1 MWCPEVSGTEPIVN
15 GRACPA
21 VQDTRLHGRRVN
33 IISRVSCELQGWW
46 NRCARTGGSACA
58 PTNVSG
64 FVRRVMRHM
73 KIVVTGGAGF
83 IGSAVCRMLVR
94 DLGIDVVNID
104 CLTYASNLNS
114 LESIADSKLYSFY
127 QVNVC
132 DRQAISDILR
142 LERPDAIM
150 HLAAESHVDRSITG
164 PAAFIE
170 TNITG
175 TYSMLEAARAYW
187 AELPMRQKEAFR
199 FLHISTDE
207 VFGSLSDDG
216 LFSETTAY
224 DPSSPYSASKA
235 ASDHLVMAWHRT
247 YGLPVVLS
255 NCSNNYGPYHF
266 PEKLIPLMISNALL
280 GRELPVY
287 GMGINV
293 RDWLYVEDH
302 ARALYAVV
310 TKGIPGERYVV
321 GGRNEKSNLEVVHQ
335 ICELLDAAAPRD
347 DGASHTAAINF
358 VEDRPGHDY
367 RYAIN
372 PEKIER
378 ELGWKAEETFATG
391 LAKTVDWYLRNEMWW
406 LPLRLKTYSGERLGI
421 IKKSAAA

>member
-1 MWCPEVSGTEPIVN
+1 
-15 GRACPA
+15 
-21 VQDTRLHGRRVN
+21 
-33 IISRVSCELQGWW
+33 
-46 NRCARTGGSACA
+46 
-58 PTNVSG
+58 
-64 FVRRVMRHM
+64 M
-73 KIVVTGGAGF
+73 KILVTGGAGF
-83 IGSAVCRMLVR
+83 IGSAVCRMLVN
-94 DLGIDVVNID
+94 DLGHEVVNID

-114 LESIADSKLYSFY
+114 LESIASNRKYSFY

-132 DRQAISDILR
+132 DRQAVSDILR

-175 TYSMLEAARAYW
+175 TYSMLEAARGYW
-187 AELPMRQKEAFR
+187 SELPLRQKEAFR

-207 VFGSLSDDG
+207 VFGTLSDDG

-266 PEKLIPLMISNALL
+266 PEKLIPLMITNAML
-280 GRELPVY
+280 GRDLPVY

-310 TKGIPGERYVV
+310 TKGTPGERYVV
-321 GGRNEKSNLEVVHQ
+321 GGRNEKSNLQVVHQ
-335 ICELLDAAAPRD
+335 ICELLDAALPRD
-347 DGASHTAAINF
+347 DGASHTTAITF

-367 RYAIN
+367 RYAID
-372 PEKIER
+372 PSKIER
-378 ELGWKAEETFATG
+378 ELGWKAEETFETG
-391 LAKTVDWYLRNEMWW
+391 LKRTVDWYLNNEMWW
-406 LPLRLKTYSGERLGI
+406 LPLRLKTYSGERLGL